1 MINKFNVNR
10 IKSIAWIL
18 VVILLTSCGEYFNNP
33 IKDKET
39 GEDINLLIIDFNFFT
54 TTMTFK
60 ILDGSDGSRITKEA
74 KVTFTGVN
82 ANDIVTFTGE
92 KKDDFFTSEGQLE
105 LTTDPNVSISEN
117 SPFEFAINVQ
127 VEGYKVFNK
136 GFRLQ
141 TEGKKTIEIN
151 LTKTDENQSGGI
163 NGEINI
169 ENGDTTV
176 VFSLA
181 SPGSLKSSLTT
192 GKPYKINYVIAW
204 NDFLKLKDANDSLV
218 FSSPKEAQ
226 NKSDNDPDNFSSI
239 LIDTSSNYLPQVDV
253 INKNGEL
260 VSVLFQKLET
270 GTFISLTVNEKIVA
284 DLNDG
289 VITSNCEY
297 TGTPAPDIF
306 GFSVFSEQSWEMPVI
321 DTVYNNLNFSYTLIQ
336 ASNEVLCETGSSIIF
351 RSSVISSFSIDADV
365 YDLDDNFITSVNFKG
380 NFPDTFLVE
389 NAPPRTVKLKFRNNN
404 PGFFPIDSLEIADLC
419 TGNYEVYVSPSTGY
433 VEYQIVLK
441 AICQDNLSVAIAPTY
456 SGEIK
461 IKDSSDPW
469 QGVDMVGGV
478 VDLLGKPNQEYQLR
492 LYWKNDWEYS
502 TYFTKFDSEGVYL
515 GTPEAGA
522 TVSSKTLGDGR
533 IQISVEKIF
542 KQNICNDIGW

>member
-1 MINKFNVNR
+1 MKNIFVVNR
-10 IKSIAWIL
+10 IKSIVWIF
-18 VVILLTSCGEYFNNP
+18 VVLLLTSCGEYFNNP

-54 TTMTFK
+54 SSMTFK
-60 ILDGSDGSRITKEA
+60 FLDVSDGSRITKEA
-74 KVTFTGVN
+74 KVSFSGIN

-92 KKDDFFTSEGQLE
+92 KKDNFFTSEGQLE

-117 SPFEFAINVQ
+117 SPFEFAINVEI
-127 VEGYKVFNK
+127 EGYNVFNK
-136 GFRLQ
+136 GFQLQ

-151 LTKTDENQSGGI
+151 LTKINKNESNGI

-176 VFSLA
+176 VFGLA
-181 SPGSLKSSLTT
+181 SQGTLKSVQTT
-192 GKPYKINYVIAW
+192 EKPYKINYVIAW
-204 NDFLKLKDANDSLV
+204 NDFLKLKDTNDSLI
-218 FSSPKEAQ
+218 FSSPEEAQ
-226 NKSDNDPDNFSSI
+226 NKFDNDPDNFSSI

-253 INKNGEL
+253 ISKNGEL

-270 GTFISLTVNEKIVA
+270 GTFIKLTVNEKIVA
-284 DLNDG
+284 NLNAG

-321 DTVYNNLNFSYTLIQ
+321 DTVYNNLHFSYTLIQ
-336 ASNEVLCETGSSIIF
+336 ASNEMLCETGSSIVF
-351 RSSVISSFSIDADV
+351 RSNVISSFSIDADV
-365 YDLDDNFITSVNFKG
+365 YDMDDNFLTSVNFKG

-389 NAPPRTVKLKFRNNN
+389 NAPSRAVILKFRDNN
-404 PGFFPIDSLEIADLC
+404 PGFSAINPLEITDLC
-419 TGNYEVYVSPSTGY
+419 AGNYEVNVSPSAGY

-469 QGVDMVGGV
+469 QGVDMIGGV

-492 LYWKNDWEYS
+492 LYWENAWEYS
-502 TYFTKFDSEGVYL
+502 NYFTKFNSEGVYL

-522 TVSSKTLGDGR
+522 TVSSKTLDDDR